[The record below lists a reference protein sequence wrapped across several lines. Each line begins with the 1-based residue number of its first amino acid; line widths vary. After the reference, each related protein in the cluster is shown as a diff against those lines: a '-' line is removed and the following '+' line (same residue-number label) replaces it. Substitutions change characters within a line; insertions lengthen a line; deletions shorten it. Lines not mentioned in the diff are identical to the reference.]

1 MRRPLLVGLLA
12 VGAITLTGCVDAD
25 TAPQSTASS
34 TDRTDLSP
42 AAPDQEPVAR
52 AATSDLGVAVYE
64 LGSYVTT
71 QDSGLLRQPGG
82 TDRFPTGSFVIAIQV
97 SLDGFVPFGEL
108 DLSGLTVRETS
119 WAGLGDTA
127 ELDSAEGPDFAADAG
142 VPWGPAGAQG
152 RGRDWSLP
160 NHLSTSFALAY
171 YVPFGVSTLDLVV
184 DVPSQRDPLTLS
196 VPVQAE

>member
-12 VGAITLTGCVDAD
+12 IGAITLTGCVDAGA
-25 TAPQSTASS
+25 APQSTASS

-42 AAPDQEPVAR
+42 DAPDLEPVAR

-71 QDSGLLRQPGG
+71 QGSGLLRQPGG
-82 TDRFPTGSFVIAIQV
+82 TDRFPSGSFVIVIQV

-108 DLSGLTVRETS
+108 DLTGLTVRETS
-119 WAGLGDTA
+119 WAGLGDAA
-127 ELDSAEGPDFAADAG
+127 ELDTNEGPDFAADAG

-196 VPVQAE
+196 VPVHAE

>member
-34 TDRTDLSP
+34 TGRTDGSP
-42 AAPDQEPVAR
+42 AAPDREPVAR
-52 AATSDLGVAVYE
+52 AATSDLGIAVYE

-82 TDRFPTGSFVIAIQV
+82 TDRFPAGSFVIVIQV

-127 ELDSAEGPDFAADAG
+127 ELDTNEGPDFAADKG

-160 NHLSTSFALAY
+160 NHLSTSFSLAY
-171 YVPFGVSTLDLVV
+171 YVPFGVSALDLVV
-184 DVPSQRDPLTLS
+184 DVPSQRAPLTLS
-196 VPVQAE
+196 VPIHAE

>member
-1 MRRPLLVGLLA
+1 M
-12 VGAITLTGCVDAD
+12 
-25 TAPQSTASS
+25 
-34 TDRTDLSP
+34 
-42 AAPDQEPVAR
+42 AR

-64 LGSYVTT
+64 LGSYVST

-82 TDRFPTGSFVIAIQV
+82 TERFPTGSFVTVIQV

-119 WAGLGDTA
+119 WVGLGDTA
-127 ELDSAEGPDFAADAG
+127 ELDANEGPDFAADAG

-152 RGRDWSLP
+152 RGRNWSLP

-196 VPVQAE
+196 VPVHAE